1 MRRSFYEMPCSKN
14 KPAEKHVTNPSSN
27 ENNVHLFYE
36 KAYQQRNIATFVLKN
51 LAVLKN
57 IAYFVMLNV
66 NNICLLHTN
75 TPNN

>member
-1 MRRSFYEMPCSKN
+1 M
-14 KPAEKHVTNPSSN
+14 
-27 ENNVHLFYE
+27 
-36 KAYQQRNIATFVLKN
+36 ATFVLKN